1 MTSITSDNMDA
12 IWKTQKKSWIW
23 MSFCQ
28 VILYIFFCYFLC
40 KFLAVIVFSCNKNPH
55 NLSMLMGRENLRV
68 KGFGGAN
75 A

>member
-12 IWKTQKKSWIW
+12 IWKTQKRSWIW

-28 VILYIFFCYFLC
+28 VILYFFLLLFMQVPSCDYFLH
-40 KFLAVIVFSCNKNPH
+40 NKNPH
-55 NLSMLMGRENLRV
+55 NLSMLMSGKVLRV